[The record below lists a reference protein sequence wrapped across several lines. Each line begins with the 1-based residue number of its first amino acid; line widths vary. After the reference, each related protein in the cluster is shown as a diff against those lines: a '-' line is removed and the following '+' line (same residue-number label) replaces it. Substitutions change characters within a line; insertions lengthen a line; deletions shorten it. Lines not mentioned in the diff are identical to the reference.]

1 MLPKSERLKNNC
13 KIKAGLIN
21 FRIENDEQEVRNLNE
36 ANKALKLQLAE
47 LVEKCE

>member
-1 MLPKSERLKNNC
+1 MKNSC
-13 KIKAGLIN
+13 KIKAGLTN

-36 ANKALKLQLAE
+36 ANKALKKQLAE

>member
-1 MLPKSERLKNNC
+1 M
-13 KIKAGLIN
+13 N

-36 ANKALKLQLAE
+36 ANKVLKLQLAE